1 MTDRHPMDCWLT
13 PPCAARALCAWLCD
27 RPAWDGAEPFLD
39 PFAGPGTL
47 LPWAMPDVPHFAF
60 EMDARWG
67 PELRAHIPAMNT
79 RLGRDSLQMEWL
91 VRGHCPHIVTNP
103 PFGRIRIAVEMAADH
118 ARTNKRWACMLMRTD
133 WWQHPDRSHLRPDHM
148 LLLEWRPVFG
158 LNRHGKFGS
167 DYAGYAWCV
176 WAPSPTG
183 ECHTEWLAR
192 PEVPKELVAEH
203 RRLARIAH
211 EMGREAQGAP

>member
-1 MTDRHPMDCWLT
+1 MSRHPNDAYLT
-13 PPCAARALCAWLCD
+13 PACAALALRWWLMARD
-27 RPAWDGAEPFLD
+27 IRHTPWLD
-39 PFAGPGTL
+39 PFAGPGL
-47 LPWAMPDVPHFAF
+47 LLSTAVPLGRETFGF
-60 EMDARWG
+60 ELDARWQD
-67 PELRAHIPAMNT
+67 ELLT
-79 RLGRDSLQMEWL
+79 RTRPLGLRIGRDSLAMDW
-91 VRGHCPHIVTNP
+91 RTHGHWPNVVTNP
-103 PFGRIRIAVEMAADH
+103 PYSQTLRAVERAQDH
-118 ARTNKRWACMLMRTD
+118 ALVHERWACMLMRTD